1 MADKSKKKSQEMISD
16 EQRRESANNMSL
28 GIGMTVGVLA
38 IYLLGYGGAIMTE
51 THNSDF
57 ITCGIELYTR
67 LSNNQFFYMPSIQS
81 VVGWLIGAVIG
92 LATWWWAHND
102 SIRHFTT
109 DLETSAGSGGFMD
122 KEEFKEYSETYI
134 EPDPEPITDVPV
146 TLFGTLEEEAKKYS
160 QNMIMTNE
168 FCRPINSRTILGNNS
183 VLVVGGAGSGKSRFF
198 IKPNLLQMNAS
209 FVVTDPSGEMINSLG
224 KTLIDHGYRLKVFN
238 ISDMAHSNTYNPLAY
253 IRDEAGVNMVI
264 TCLID
269 NTTQGEGGGDNQFFV
284 DAEKLLYSACIFY
297 LKDYCHNENMKNFA
311 GVMSLINSSAVD
323 ENNANAKSDLDKIFD
338 KLPNNSLA
346 RKYYRAFK
354 QAAGKTLKSIII
366 SCVTRL
372 QPFMTPQVVNL
383 TSSDDLELDR
393 MGDEKTALFIITP
406 QADRTYA
413 FLASMLY
420 SQLFETLYYKG
431 EQQLAEGGSEQMKV
445 PIRCMMDEFANIGT
459 VPDFPGKLATMRK
472 YNISA
477 AVVLQD
483 IAQIEAMYKDNWKTL
498 VGNCSTT
505 LFLGSSEPN
514 TLQYFSD
521 RLGKKTIRTKSIS
534 DSKSRGGSSDSYQY
548 TGREVMT
555 ADELGRMPSDECIVF
570 TQNMRAYR
578 DKKYMYERHPYY
590 PQTAD
595 ADKENAFEYKKL
607 PVFDNTKQGRF
618 KSLITAQNEAAKY
631 RQYKTTLQ
639 SAHTVQDDGDS
650 NLDANEFELDD
661 ETTTRLYSVM
671 MMECESKA
679 LETYDQSISVVK
691 LNKVPSKYLFDLA
704 ERTAFSIRKDPVMVF
719 GGVDNKKDLII
730 GVGYAAKDNFDKLKA
745 VMNNKYSKTLDAGT
759 CKGHEYCI
767 ATVINKAYFN
777 EYVEYINKNF

>member
-1 MADKSKKKSQEMISD
+1 MADNKKEPVSD
-16 EQRRESANNMSL
+16 EQRKNNAQNISLLL
-28 GIGMTVGVLA
+28 GISIGLLTMY
-38 IYLLGYGGAIMTE
+38 ILGYCGKIMSDTNDNAI
-51 THNSDF
+51 
-57 ITCGIELYTR
+57 IPCLVELYTR
-67 LSNNQFFYMPSIQS
+67 LNNNHFFYIPSSQS
-81 VVGWLIGAVIG
+81 IGGWISGAIVGLVV
-92 LATWWWAHND
+92 WWWSHND

-122 KEEFKEYSETYI
+122 KEEFKEYSEKYI
-134 EPDPEPITDVPV
+134 ELDPEPITDVPV
-146 TLFGTLEEEAKKYS
+146 KNIGSLEEEAKKYS
-160 QNMIMTNE
+160 QNMIMTND
-168 FCRPINSRTILGNNS
+168 FCRPINSRVLIGNNS
-183 VLVVGGAGSGKSRFF
+183 VLVVGGAGSGKSRYF

-269 NTTQGEGGGDNQFFV
+269 NTTQGEVGGDNQFFV

-297 LKDYCHNENMKNFA
+297 LKDFCHNENMKNFA

-323 ENNANAKSDLDKIFD
+323 ENNANAKSDLDKLFD
-338 KLPNNSLA
+338 KLPHNSLA

-354 QAAGKTLKSIII
+354 QAAGRTLKSIII

-383 TSSDDLELDR
+383 TSSDDLELDK

-431 EQQLAEGGSEQMKV
+431 EKQLAEGGSEQMKV
-445 PIRCMMDEFANIGT
+445 PIRCMMDEFANIGI
-459 VPDFPGKLATMRK
+459 VPDFPSKLATMRK

-483 IAQIEAMYKDNWKTL
+483 IAQIEAMYQDNWKTL

-521 RLGKKTIRTKSIS
+521 KLGKKTIRTKSIS
-534 DSKSRGGSSDSYQY
+534 DNKSKGGSSDSYQY

-555 ADELGRMPSDECIVF
+555 ADELGRMPPDECIVF

-578 DKKYMYERHPYY
+578 DKKYIYEQHPYY

-595 ADKENAFEYKKL
+595 ANKENAFEYKKL
-607 PVFDNTKQGRF
+607 PVFDNTRQGKF
-618 KSLITAQNEAAKY
+618 KSIITAQNEAAKY
-631 RQYKTTLQ
+631 RQYKATLQ
-639 SAHTVQDDGDS
+639 AAHTIKDDGDN
-650 NLDANEFELDD
+650 NLDANEFELDE
-661 ETTTRLYSVM
+661 ETTTTLYSVM
-671 MMECESKA
+671 MMDCESKA
-679 LETYDQSISVVK
+679 LDMYEKPISIVR
-691 LNKVPSKYLFDLA
+691 LYQIPSKYLYDLA
-704 ERTAFSIRKDPVMVF
+704 EKTALSINKEPVIIF
-719 GGVDNKKDLII
+719 GGVKNKKDLII
-730 GVGYAAKDNFDKLKA
+730 GVGYATGENYNKLKT
-745 VMNNKYSKTLDAGT
+745 VMNNKYAKTISDQP
-759 CKGHEYCI
+759 CPGHEYCI
-767 ATVINKAYFN
+767 ATVINQAYFD
-777 EYVEYINKNF
+777 EYVEYVNSIFP